1 MSGTAF
7 PVLVRFLGPEPSRQ
21 RINFVSGLQ
30 FSQGQDVSRTSGGGK
45 AGMADYRAYTVG
57 QDGHFINFRAF
68 SCDDDPDAI
77 ERARLLVDGRAV
89 ELWCGPRFVIR
100 LDGKPE

>member
-1 MSGTAF
+1 M
-7 PVLVRFLGPEPSRQ
+7 
-21 RINFVSGLQ
+21 Q
-30 FSQGQDVSRTSGGGK
+30 FSRSQDVSTTFGGGK

-68 SCDDDPDAI
+68 SCDDDTDAI
-77 ERARLLVDGRAV
+77 ERARQLVDGRAV